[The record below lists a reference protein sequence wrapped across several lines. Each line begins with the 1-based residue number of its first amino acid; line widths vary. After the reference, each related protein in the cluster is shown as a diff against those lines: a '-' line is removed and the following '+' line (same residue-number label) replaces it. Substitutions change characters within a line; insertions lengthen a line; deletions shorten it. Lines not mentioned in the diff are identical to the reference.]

1 LHFGCWSA
9 TAAPGSLEY
18 GLDEE
23 DEEAGPGKD
32 WVPRRRDPGLSQ
44 VCCVIVVAV
53 EGLGAEE
60 AGPRALSG
68 LLRFVVAAIDS
79 DRDDD

>member
-1 LHFGCWSA
+1 MNVGYCSA
-9 TAAPGSLEY
+9 TAEPGSLEY

-44 VCCVIVVAV
+44 VCCVIVFATG
-53 EGLGAEE
+53 ENN
-60 AGPRALSG
+60 
-68 LLRFVVAAIDS
+68 
-79 DRDDD
+79 RDDD